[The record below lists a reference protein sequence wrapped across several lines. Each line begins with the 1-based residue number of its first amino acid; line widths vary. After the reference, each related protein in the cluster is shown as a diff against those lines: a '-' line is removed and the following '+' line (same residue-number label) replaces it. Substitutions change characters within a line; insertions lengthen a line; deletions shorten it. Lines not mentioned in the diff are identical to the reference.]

1 MKDQKMKIVRGR
13 IPLAGVYNFE
23 MNVPVDMT
31 DKEVIKKLEIH
42 YNASSTNKK
51 LYPVMQ
57 TGAGV
62 NYPLSFAVVD
72 GSEEIKS

>member
-1 MKDQKMKIVRGR
+1 MKDMKTVTGR

-31 DKEVIKKLEIH
+31 DSEVFEKLERH
-42 YNASSTNKK
+42 YNSNNENTK

-62 NYPLSFAVVD
+62 KYPLSFAVVD
-72 GSEEIKS
+72 SEESNS